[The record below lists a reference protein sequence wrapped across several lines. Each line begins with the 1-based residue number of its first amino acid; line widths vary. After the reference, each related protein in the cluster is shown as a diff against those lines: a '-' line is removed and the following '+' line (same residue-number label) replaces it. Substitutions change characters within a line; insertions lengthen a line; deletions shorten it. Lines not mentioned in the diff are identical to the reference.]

1 MNMQKSLA
9 AALLCCSLSLSAHAA
24 APSDASIAEL
34 LSITQSNK
42 MLDSMH
48 ANIEQSIRQGMKA
61 AAGNRTLT
69 AEQARV
75 LELAPARLAGLV
87 RQEMTWA
94 KLEPTVIQ
102 IYRETYT
109 QAEVDGLITFYK
121 SPVGQ
126 ASVAKTPQVMRRSM
140 EASQKQMQ
148 AFLPKLQ
155 EAMKQVIEEAK
166 LTQ

>member
-1 MNMQKSLA
+1 MNMKQTLA
-9 AALLCCSLSLSAHAA
+9 AALLACSLALSAHAA
-24 APSDASIAEL
+24 PPSDASITEL
-34 LSITQSNK
+34 LTITQTNR
-42 MLDSMH
+42 MLDQMH
-48 ANIEQSIRQGMKA
+48 ANLEQSIRQGMRA

-69 AEQARV
+69 PEQSRI

-109 QAEVDGLITFYK
+109 QTEVDGMIAFYK

-126 ASVAKTPQVMRRSM
+126 ASVTKVPQVMRRSL

>member
-1 MNMQKSLA
+1 
-9 AALLCCSLSLSAHAA
+9 
-24 APSDASIAEL
+24 
-34 LSITQSNK
+34 
-42 MLDSMH
+42 
-48 ANIEQSIRQGMKA
+48 
-61 AAGNRTLT
+61 
-69 AEQARV
+69 
-75 LELAPARLAGLV
+75 
-87 RQEMTWA
+87 MTWA

-109 QAEVDGLITFYK
+109 QAEIDGLIAFYK

-126 ASVAKTPQVMRRSM
+126 ASVAKTPQVMRRSL

-148 AFLPKLQ
+148 AFLPRLQ